1 MAQHIQTASGR
12 QAAAAKPESLFSN
25 RNFRLL
31 AIGQLI
37 SALGDQFYLVAI
49 PWLALQM
56 TGSALTAGTV
66 LAVASVPR
74 ALFMLLGGAVTDRFS
89 ARKVLLAANGLQA
102 VFIGLLS
109 LVVLSGR
116 VELWL
121 VYLVA
126 LATGFADAFSY
137 PAVNTIL
144 PQIVEPEQL
153 EGGNTLVQ
161 GANMA
166 SVVIGPAL
174 AGLLIAF
181 FAGQGAA
188 GASLTGIG
196 LALLIDVVTFL
207 VGITFLWLIR
217 PRRTAAAQPEGQSSV
232 IRSMLTGVRVMW
244 ADDLLR
250 GYFILIL
257 ALGLFFN
264 GTIAIGL
271 PVLASLQLPGGAS
284 TLGLL
289 HSAFGGGMLLGMLLV
304 NLLPRPSQRY
314 AGLVMGLVYALL
326 PVGLILLGFSTQAL
340 TAAAIALVM
349 GLANGYVNITLITWL
364 QRRTPAEMLGRI
376 MGVVMFASIGLE
388 PVSQALAGALLDYSL
403 VLTFSLA
410 GGIVLLLVAFTL
422 SRRRMWALD

>member
-126 LATGFADAFSY
+126 LATG
-137 PAVNTIL
+137 L
-144 PQIVEPEQL
+144 PTRSAIQR
-153 EGGNTLVQ
+153 
-161 GANMA
+161 
-166 SVVIGPAL
+166 
-174 AGLLIAF
+174 
-181 FAGQGAA
+181 
-188 GASLTGIG
+188 LT
-196 LALLIDVVTFL
+196 
-207 VGITFLWLIR
+207 
-217 PRRTAAAQPEGQSSV
+217 PSCRRSSN
-232 IRSMLTGVRVMW
+232 RS
-244 ADDLLR
+244 
-250 GYFILIL
+250 
-257 ALGLFFN
+257 
-264 GTIAIGL
+264 
-271 PVLASLQLPGGAS
+271 SS
-284 TLGLL
+284 K
-289 HSAFGGGMLLGMLLV
+289 
-304 NLLPRPSQRY
+304 
-314 AGLVMGLVYALL
+314 
-326 PVGLILLGFSTQAL
+326 
-340 TAAAIALVM
+340 AAIRWCRAP
-349 GLANGYVNITLITWL
+349 IW
-364 QRRTPAEMLGRI
+364 
-376 MGVVMFASIGLE
+376 
-388 PVSQALAGALLDYSL
+388 PV
-403 VLTFSLA
+403 
-410 GGIVLLLVAFTL
+410 
-422 SRRRMWALD
+422 W